1 MPADAGPAGPAG
13 YAGFGSFF
21 SDNVE
26 ELVAQSEAEYT
37 PPLPPFTDAPDWQS
51 FEASP
56 PLQFGTAAARAQFLI
71 DFDTWT
77 FVNHGAFGAASRL
90 LFNAAHQWRVH
101 CETQPLLHID
111 RLLFPAVVHS
121 TRVLAAHL
129 GARPGDVVFG
139 PNATTLLN
147 AVIFSA
153 PLAPG
158 DVVYSLSVGYGSVKK
173 MLKLAAGAA
182 GASWLEVDVRF
193 PLSSS
198 SDLVELVRCTL
209 PASTKLAVFDAVTSN
224 TALALP
230 VAELAA
236 VVRAVCPSCRVL
248 IDAAHALGTS
258 PQLNIPQLGVDF
270 WVSNCHKHLCSPR
283 GCAVLWAAPHAR
295 SSLRPVVI
303 SHGTGSGFTS
313 DFIWDGCRDYAPV
326 LAIPQTLR
334 WWAAVGMDRAV
345 AYMRATLAAGV
356 EVLLGKWQTHTLV
369 PMAMSAPTMALVRL
383 PVGDGIAAQQS
394 HLSQAQLAVEALLAR
409 RPPSDDGPSTSA
421 DAKGWQDALFARRV
435 ECPVKCIQGRLYVR
449 ISAHVYN
456 MVDDYTRLGDAVLAI
471 LTSA

>member
-1 MPADAGPAGPAG
+1 MQAAGPSG
-13 YAGFGSFF
+13 YVGFGSFF

-26 ELVAQSEAEYT
+26 ELIAQSEAEYT
-37 PPLPPFTDAPDWQS
+37 APGTPFPDAPDWP
-51 FEASP
+51 SP
-56 PLQFGTAAARAQFLI
+56 PLLQFGTAARAQFLL
-71 DFDTWT
+71 DFETWT
-77 FVNHGAFGAASRL
+77 FVNHGAFGAAAKL
-90 LFNAAHQWRVH
+90 PFEAAHQWRRH
-101 CETQPLLHID
+101 CEQQPLLHID
-111 RLLFPAVVHS
+111 RLLFPHIVHS
-121 TRVLAAHL
+121 TRALAAHL
-129 GARPGDVVFG
+129 GARPSDVVFG

-173 MLKLAAGAA
+173 MLKLAASEA
-182 GASWLEVDVRF
+182 GAHWLEVDVRF
-193 PLSSS
+193 PVTTPAE
-198 SDLVELVRCTL
+198 LVELVRCTL
-209 PASTKLAVFDAVTSN
+209 PLESKLAVFDAVTSN

-236 VVRAVCPSCRVL
+236 AVKAACPDCAVL
-248 IDAAHALGTS
+248 IDAAHALGTA
-258 PQLNIPQLGVDF
+258 PQLDIPQLGVDF

-295 SSLRPVVI
+295 AALRPVVV

-326 LAIPQTLR
+326 LAIPHTLR

-356 EVLLGKWQTHTLV
+356 KALLAKWQTHTLV
-369 PMAMSAPTMALVRL
+369 PAAMSAPTMALVRL
-383 PVGDGIAAQQS
+383 PADAHPHGDTTAERGRQSPTEVAA
-394 HLSQAQLAVEALLAR
+394 EALLAR
-409 RPPSDDGPSTSA
+409 SPPSDDGPATSA
-421 DAKGWQDALFARRV
+421 DAKGWQDALFGRHV

-449 ISAHVYN
+449 ISCHIYN
-456 MVDDYTRLGDAVLAI
+456 TVDDYTRLGDAVLAI
-471 LTSA
+471 LNR

>member
-1 MPADAGPAGPAG
+1 MPAG
-13 YAGFGSFF
+13 YVGFGSFF

-26 ELVAQSEAEYT
+26 ELIAQSETEYT
-37 PPLPPFTDAPDWQS
+37 APGTPFTDAPDWQS

-56 PLQFGTAAARAQFLI
+56 PLQLGSAARTQFLI
-71 DFDTWT
+71 DFQTWA
-77 FVNHGAFGAASRL
+77 FVNHGAFGAAARL
-90 LFNAAHQWRVH
+90 PFNAAHQWREH

-111 RLLFPAVVHS
+111 RLLFPAIVHS
-121 TRVLAAHL
+121 TRALAAHL
-129 GARPGDVVFG
+129 GASPGDVVFG

-182 GASWLEVDVRF
+182 GASWVEADVRF
-193 PLSSS
+193 PVTTPA
-198 SDLVELVRCTL
+198 DLVELVRCTL
-209 PASTKLAVFDAVTSN
+209 PAATKLAVFDAVTSN
-224 TALALP
+224 TALAMP
-230 VAELAA
+230 AAELAA
-236 VVRAVCPSCRVL
+236 AVRAVCPSCMVL
-248 IDAAHALGTS
+248 IDAAHALGTA
-258 PQLNIPQLGVDF
+258 PQLDVPRLGVDF

-283 GCAVLWAAPHAR
+283 GCAVLWAAPHVR

-334 WWAAVGMDRAV
+334 WWRAVGMDRAV
-345 AYMRATLAAGV
+345 AYMRATLATGV
-356 EVLLGKWQTHTLV
+356 EVLLAKWQTHTLV

-383 PVGDGIAAQQS
+383 PVGDGIAADNSQS
-394 HLSQAQLAVEALLAR
+394 QPQLTVEALLAR
-409 RPPSDDGPSTSA
+409 RPPSDDGPATSA

-435 ECPVKCIQGRLYVR
+435 ECPVKCIQGCLYVR
-449 ISAHVYN
+449 ISCHIYN
-456 MVDDYTRLGDAVLAI
+456 TVDDYTRLGDAVLAI
-471 LTSA
+471 LNP